1 LASFLPKGFTPG
13 FACYS
18 PGPGLA
24 EGVLEPGSQA
34 RCGQG
39 SITRTFLA
47 EKTNFIK
54 EDFMSFA
61 KFKLGTKLALGF
73 MVILSL
79 LVVMLVLSVSRLN
92 LLNEY
97 LSDIVDNKNPKVN
110 WAYDLKGEV
119 NDIARAVRNMA
130 ISNDAAVMKQE
141 KARIDKNRGDFAE
154 TLAKL
159 EKTVHSQKGIEL
171 LSRIKQS
178 QNTVKP
184 LVDKAVTLGL
194 ENKAEEAGKVL
205 FTEVRQPQ
213 ARLLDDL
220 QALVDYQT
228 ALAKKSGDTATQ
240 ATAQARQFLY
250 LLGGGALIL
259 GFLLS
264 FFITRSITK
273 PINRTISGLSE
284 GADQVASAS
293 TQVSSASQSLAG
305 GASQQAAA
313 LEETTSSLEE
323 MASMTRQNA
332 DSAKQAEALMSETTR
347 VVESA
352 NQSMDELT
360 KSMKEVSVA
369 SEETAKIIK
378 TIDEIAFQTNLLA
391 LNAAVEAARAGE
403 AGAGFAV
410 VADEVRNLAMRAAE
424 AAKNTANLIEG
435 TVAKVKEGSN
445 LVEKTGEAFSLVNTR
460 TSRVQEFVAEIAAAS
475 IEQAQGVEQINKAVN
490 EMNQVI
496 QQVAANAEESAS
508 ASEELN
514 AQADQMKG
522 FVWQL
527 TELVGGSGNGANG
540 HAHKGNGRLHLESS
554 PSLVRKLSSLPGKTK
569 KDGNGHGVAKYLR
582 HDKALSKAAGSDI
595 TPEQVIPLEG
605 DNFKNF

>member
-1 LASFLPKGFTPG
+1 
-13 FACYS
+13 
-18 PGPGLA
+18 
-24 EGVLEPGSQA
+24 
-34 RCGQG
+34 
-39 SITRTFLA
+39 
-47 EKTNFIK
+47 
-54 EDFMSFA
+54 MSFT
-61 KFKLGTKLALGF
+61 KLKLGTKLALGF

-79 LVVMLVLSVSRLN
+79 LVIMLVLSVSRLN

-97 LSDIVDNKNPKVN
+97 LDDIVDNKNPKVN
-110 WAYDLKGEV
+110 QAYDLKADIY
-119 NDIARAVRNMA
+119 DIARAVRNMA
-130 ISNDAAVMKQE
+130 ISNDAEFSKQE
-141 KARIDKNRGDFAE
+141 KARIDKNRADFAG
-154 TLAKL
+154 TMAKL
-159 EKTVHSQKGIEL
+159 EKTVHSQKGIEII
-171 LSRIKQS
+171 SRIKQS
-178 QNTVKP
+178 NATVRP
-184 LVDKAVTLGL
+184 LVDKAVVLGL

-213 ARLLDDL
+213 AKLLNDL
-220 QALVDYQT
+220 QDLVDYQT

-250 LLGGGALIL
+250 LLGGGALLL
-259 GFLLS
+259 GFLLA
-264 FFITRSITK
+264 FFLTRSITK
-273 PINRTISGLSE
+273 PINRTITGLNE
-284 GADQVASAS
+284 GAEQVASAS

-332 DSAKQAEALMSETTR
+332 ASAKEAESLMSETTR
-347 VVESA
+347 VVEGA
-352 NQSMDELT
+352 NHSMGELT
-360 KSMKEVSVA
+360 RSMREVSAA

-435 TVAKVKEGSN
+435 TVAKVKEGSG
-445 LVEKTGEAFSLVNTR
+445 LVEKTGEAFSLVSAR

-475 IEQAQGVEQINKAVN
+475 LEQAQGVDQINKAVN
-490 EMNQVI
+490 EMNQVT

-514 AQADQMKG
+514 AQAEQMKG

-527 TELVGGSGNGANG
+527 TEIVGGRGNGLNG
-540 HAHKGNGRLHLESS
+540 HAHHGDIRLQPGPG
-554 PSLVRKLSSLPGKTK
+554 PSLARKLSFPGKGK
-569 KDGNGHGVAKYLR
+569 KDSNGQGVTKLIR
-582 HDKALSKAAGSDI
+582 SENTLSKASGSDI
-595 TPEQVIPLEG
+595 TPNQIIPLEG
-605 DNFKNF
+605 DGFKNF